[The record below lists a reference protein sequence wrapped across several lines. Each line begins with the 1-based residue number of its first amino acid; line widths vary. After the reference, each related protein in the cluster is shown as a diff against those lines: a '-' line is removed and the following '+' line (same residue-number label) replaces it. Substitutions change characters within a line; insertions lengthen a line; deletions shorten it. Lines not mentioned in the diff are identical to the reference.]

1 MDIMIEYETE
11 CQLAFDYETVIR
23 DIVSAALEEY
33 DCPYETEVSVTLTD
47 NETIHEVNRTYRGI
61 DRATD
66 VLSFPMLSYDRPG
79 DFQKA
84 EEDADNF
91 NPDTGCLLL
100 GDIMIS
106 VEKVKE
112 QAALYGH
119 SEIRELAFLVAHS
132 MLHLFGFDHMEE
144 EERIDMEKRQELLLQ
159 KRGYTRD

>member
-79 DFQKA
+79 DFQKV

>member
-1 MDIMIEYETE
+1 
-11 CQLAFDYETVIR
+11 
-23 DIVSAALEEY
+23 
-33 DCPYETEVSVTLTD
+33 
-47 NETIHEVNRTYRGI
+47 
-61 DRATD
+61 
-66 VLSFPMLSYDRPG
+66 
-79 DFQKA
+79 
-84 EEDADNF
+84 
-91 NPDTGCLLL
+91 
-100 GDIMIS
+100 MIS